1 MGSFSFF
8 SSPISENAAGR
19 PTTLNCEE
27 NFPSDT
33 THYYY
38 AAISTVSK
46 CKIIKVIH
54 RHSQVIHFVS
64 PDESSFDGDRAS
76 FELCLVGLTF
86 GAGLPSQELPI
97 TDIDYYSQITN
108 RA

>member
-8 SSPISENAAGR
+8 LHLFPKNAADR
-19 PTTLNCEE
+19 QTALNGEE
-27 NFPSDT
+27 KFPSDI

-54 RHSQVIHFVS
+54 RHSQVIRFVS
-64 PDESSFDGDRAS
+64 PDESSLDGDRA
-76 FELCLVGLTF
+76 
-86 GAGLPSQELPI
+86 
-97 TDIDYYSQITN
+97 
-108 RA
+108 